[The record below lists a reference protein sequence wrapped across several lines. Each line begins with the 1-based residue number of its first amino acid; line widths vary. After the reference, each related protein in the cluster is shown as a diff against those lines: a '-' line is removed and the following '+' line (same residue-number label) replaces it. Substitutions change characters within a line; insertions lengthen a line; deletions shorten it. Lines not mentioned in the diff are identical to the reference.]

1 MTTIKE
7 VLVAALKLETLNDF
21 FIDQNNLTIKLKDKT
36 ATVLFENSLN
46 DNNCE
51 DKVYLKDLHNFPESE
66 KSKLSVISNKALNSV
81 KFILNFSL
89 IDRGNFAPTFTIGTG
104 ISIEV

>member
-36 ATVLFENSLN
+36 ATVLFENSLK

-51 DKVYLKDLHNFPESE
+51 DKVYLKDLHNLSNFI
-66 KSKLSVISNKALNSV
+66 KSV
-81 KFILNFSL
+81 FDCNFSC
-89 IDRGNFAPTFTIGTG
+89 
-104 ISIEV
+104 SIIVIEKDNSQIKILA